1 MNNLSFYPIGGVDY
15 PETLQEFDEWFPTEQ
30 ACLDYLKKLR
40 WPDGFVCPVC
50 NGRKAW
56 QMSTGLFRCSVCKH
70 KVSIISGTVFQGT
83 RKPLRIWFQAIWY
96 VTSQKY
102 GGSALGLK
110 RLLGLGSYQTAWSW
124 LHKMRR
130 AMVRGGRS
138 PLSGNVEVDET
149 LVGGKEKG
157 GKRGRG
163 AGKKSIVLIA
173 VEVHDPMGFGRV
185 RMQHVSDASGD
196 SLIPFIRENVK
207 PGSVVITD
215 CWKGYSTLEKH
226 GYTHKKINLSESGDP
241 AHVHLPGV
249 HRIASLLKRWLLGTH
264 QGAVRPKHLDYYL
277 DEYTFRFNRR
287 ASKARGM
294 LFYRLLEQAVCI
306 DPLPYRKIVDG
317 QIVGQ

>member
-1 MNNLSFYPIGGVDY
+1 MNNLSSYPIGGVNY
-15 PETLQEFDEWFPTEQ
+15 PATLQEFDEWFPTEQ
-30 ACLDYLKKLR
+30 ACLDYLQKLR

-70 KVSIISGTVFQGT
+70 KVSIIAGTVFQGT

-96 VTSQKY
+96 VTSQKF

-185 RMQHVSDASGD
+185 RMKRVSDASGD
-196 SLIPFIRENVK
+196 SLIPFVRENVK

-264 QGAVRPKHLDYYL
+264 QGAVRPKHLDHYL

-306 DPLPYRKIVDG
+306 DPLPYRKIVEG
-317 QIVGQ
+317 QIEGQ

>member
-1 MNNLSFYPIGGVDY
+1 MNNLSAYPVGGIDY

-30 ACLDYLKKLR
+30 SCLDYLQKLR
-40 WPDGFVCPVC
+40 WPDGFVCPAC

-56 QMSTGLFRCSVCKH
+56 KMGTGLFRCSVCKH
-70 KVSIISGTVFQGT
+70 KVSIIAGTIFQGT
-83 RKPLRIWFQAIWY
+83 RKPLRTWFQAIWY
-96 VTSQKY
+96 ITNQKS

-124 LHKMRR
+124 LHKMRY
-130 AMVRGGRS
+130 AMVRDGRS
-138 PLSGNVEVDET
+138 LLSGNVEVDET

-173 VEVHDPMGFGRV
+173 VEVHEPMGFGRV
-185 RMQHVSDASGD
+185 RMQRVSDASGD
-196 SLIPFIRENVK
+196 SLIPFVCKNVK
-207 PGSVVITD
+207 PGSVIMTD
-215 CWKGYSTLEKH
+215 CWKGYSKLEEQ
-226 GYTHKKINLSESGDP
+226 GYTHKKINISKSGDP

-264 QGAVRPKHLDYYL
+264 QGAVRPEHLDYYL

-317 QIVGQ
+317 QLEGQ